1 MKKVKASYLGRRTY
15 EVVAEA
21 GDGKTVRKTFKEP
34 FLKDPKKYAERIT
47 TLAGELSGEEIEVN
61 ERDLYNRLMQAAA
74 TVGRDFPNLLV
85 K

>member
-1 MKKVKASYLGRRTY
+1 MKKVRASYLGRRTY
-15 EVVAEA
+15 EVIAEA

-47 TLAGELSGEEIEVN
+47 TLAGELSAENVEVD
-61 ERDLYNRLMQAAA
+61 EKDLSNQILQAAA